1 MLAHQEKTMST
12 GISRRDA
19 LKTIVAGAFAAPA
32 IVRGQASIKGS
43 GEVRVASLG
52 GSFEDA
58 QNKGV
63 FQPFEKESGIK
74 VRLVAYTGPSQVAA
88 QERTGNVEWDAIVM
102 SKAAMLSLNKQDY
115 VEKIDYDRIDKRD
128 LAGIPQGMAHPY
140 GVPNILFSRGIC
152 YNTKAIPV
160 ANHPMTW
167 ADVWDTKKFPG
178 QRSLG
183 AFSGSLTPDLEFAL
197 LADGVAIDKLYP
209 LDIDRAFRSLDRI
222 RPSVAKFWTTGA
234 ISPQMLT
241 DGQISVGSAYINR
254 IGDLIGSGAPVAYEW
269 NQGEIQ
275 NNYWCILK
283 GAKNYDNA
291 MKLIAF
297 ATAPVAQAGF
307 STQTLMGPANSRA
320 FEILSKDRA
329 SKLPSSPENL
339 KKQFI
344 YNDEWWADNRD
355 TVQKRWDQWALG
367 M

>member
-1 MLAHQEKTMST
+1 MAT
-12 GISRRDA
+12 GITRRTA
-19 LKTIVAGAFAAPA
+19 LKTIAAGAGALATPA
-32 IVRGQASIKGS
+32 LVRGQTSIKGT

-58 QNKGV
+58 QSKGV
-63 FQPFEKESGIK
+63 FEPFEKESGIK
-74 VRLVAYTGPSQVAA
+74 VKLVAYTGPSQVVA
-88 QERTGNVEWDAIVM
+88 QERTGNIEWDCIVM
-102 SKAAMLSLNKQDY
+102 SKAAMLSLNKQGY
-115 VEKIDYDRIDKRD
+115 VEKIDYDRIDKKD
-128 LAGIPQGMAHPY
+128 LDGLPQGMQHPY

-152 YNTKAIPV
+152 YNTKAIPTG
-160 ANHPMTW
+160 NHPTTW
-167 ADVWDTKKFPG
+167 AEVWDTKRFPG

-209 LDIDRAFRSLDRI
+209 LDLDRAFTSLDRI

-234 ISPQMLT
+234 MSPQMLA
-241 DGQISVGSAYINR
+241 DGQISCGSAYINR
-254 IGDLIGSGAPVAYEW
+254 IGDLIPSGAPVAYEW

-297 ATAPVAQAGF
+297 ATGPVAQAGF
-307 STQTLMGPANSRA
+307 STHTLMGPANVRA
-320 FEILSKDRA
+320 FDLLSKDRA
-329 SKLPSSPENL
+329 AMLPSSPENL

-344 YNDEWWADNRD
+344 YNDEWWAENRE
-355 TVQKRWDQWALG
+355 TVQKRWDQWALSK
-367 M
+367 

>member
-1 MLAHQEKTMST
+1 MET

-19 LKTIVAGAFAAPA
+19 LKTIAAGACALAAPA
-32 IVRGQASIKGS
+32 IVRAQPSIKGT

-63 FQPFEKESGIK
+63 FQPFEKESGIH
-74 VRLVAYTGPSQVAA
+74 VQIIAYTGPSQIVA

-102 SKAAMLSLNKQDY
+102 SKGAMLALVKQGY
-115 VEKIDYDRIDKRD
+115 IEKIDWDRIDKRD
-128 LAGIPQGMAHPY
+128 IAGIPKEMIHPY
-140 GVPNILFSRGIC
+140 GVPNIFFSRGIS
-152 YNTKAIPV
+152 YNTKAIPTS
-160 ANHPMTW
+160 NHPTTW
-167 ADVWDTKKFPG
+167 TEVWDVKKFPG

-197 LADGVAIDKLYP
+197 LADGVAVDKLYP
-209 LDIDRAFRSLDRI
+209 LDIDRAFKSLDRI

-234 ISPQMLT
+234 MSPQMLT

-254 IGDLIGSGAPVAYEW
+254 IGDLIASGAPVAYEW
-269 NQGEIQ
+269 NQAEVQ

-307 STQTLMGPANSRA
+307 STYTLMGPANSRA

-329 SKLPSSPENL
+329 RILPSSPENL
-339 KKQFI
+339 SKQFF
-344 YNDEWWADNRD
+344 YNDEWWAANRD
-355 TVQKRWDQWALG
+355 AVQKRWDQWAIG
-367 M
+367 K